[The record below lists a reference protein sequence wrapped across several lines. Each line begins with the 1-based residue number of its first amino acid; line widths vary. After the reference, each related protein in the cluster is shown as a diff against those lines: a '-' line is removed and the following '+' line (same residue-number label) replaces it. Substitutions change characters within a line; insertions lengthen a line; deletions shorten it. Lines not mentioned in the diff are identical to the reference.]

1 MPEPLLA
8 AGTKCALKAL
18 GIVVPEGEKVHSC
31 RRITEADGEAT
42 CMETDNYVYVV
53 SEDCSTAIV
62 QRKNAR
68 EKRGDGATYPS

>member
-18 GIVVPEGEKVHSC
+18 GIAVPEGEKVHSC
-31 RRITEADGEAT
+31 RKITEAAGEAV

-53 SEDCSTAIV
+53 SEDCATAVV
-62 QRKNAR
+62 QRKNVR